1 MKRRGFTLIEL
12 VVSLGIVGILAV
24 AMGSTIT
31 LSMRALPTPGGG
43 PETQASAGRALQI
56 IGSDA
61 RLATAAAMPDIRTL
75 TLTIPDQTGD
85 ASAETVTY
93 AWAGSSGD
101 PLTRTFNAD
110 SSTLLASVIDLK
122 FASLTRPNVAT
133 DQRTTTPSDRVR
145 VTMTVGSAEAVDVQA
160 EFRLFNARVP

>member
-1 MKRRGFTLIEL
+1 MNRRGFTLIEL
-12 VVSLGIVGILAV
+12 VVSLGIVGILAM
-24 AMGSTIT
+24 ALGSTVT
-31 LSMRALPTPGGG
+31 LSMRALPTTGGG

-56 IGSDA
+56 IGSDV
-61 RLATAAAMPDIRTL
+61 RLATAVSMPDVRTL

-85 ASAETVTY
+85 AAAETVTY

-101 PLTRTFNAD
+101 PLTRSFNAD

-122 FASLTRPNVAT
+122 FASLTRANVTT
-133 DQRTTTPSDRVR
+133 DDRTTKPSDRVR
-145 VTMTVGSAEAVDVQA
+145 VTMAVGSSETVDVQA

>member
-12 VVSLGIVGILAV
+12 VVSLGIVGILAM
-24 AMGSTIT
+24 ALGSTVT
-31 LSMRALPTPGGG
+31 LSLRALPTPGGG

-56 IGSDA
+56 IGSDIE
-61 RLATAAAMPDIRTL
+61 LASTVAMPDVRTL

-110 SSTLLASVIDLK
+110 TVTLLPSVVDLKYVALKSASVTTDL
-122 FASLTRPNVAT
+122 
-133 DQRTTTPSDRVR
+133 RTTTPADRISI
-145 VTMTVGSAEAVDVQA
+145 TMAVGSSETVDAQA
-160 EFRLFNARVP
+160 IFRLFNARAP